1 MRAHRRID
9 AARPVQLVR
18 PHHLLIQRLT
28 HAVQA
33 LEFIAA
39 KGEIRPGH
47 GVNGGQRVGIVGG
60 KLREHRIARA
70 EQFGGAG
77 KVRHIGVQLA
87 REHRKI
93 AEPINLGALDLAVPI
108 GALYQPHHDPPAAA
122 AGQIDQPVDHQRAA
136 LAISLH
142 HETQAIPA
150 RKVRRQRQRFQQI
163 ERQFQPVGF
172 LGIDVETDAISL
184 GQRRQRHHARQQFG
198 HHPIELRA
206 GIARVQGR
214 QFDRDARA
222 VKNPAPGRRRADGV
236 DGMFVIGEI
245 AIRIGHG
252 GRGFAQH
259 VIAVGK
265 ALRFQPAGALQRF
278 LDGLAGDELIA
289 HHLHRHVD
297 AAADH
302 RFAGARDEPGEHGAQ
317 PGFGKARR
325 QLSGHH

>member
-1 MRAHRRID
+1 MRAAASCAGFFHRIGDQFVDRDIFVPDAVDEAAVGTVFKQAAHQIGQQRLMRAHRRID

-87 REHRKI
+87 RKHREI
-93 AEPINLGALDLAVPI
+93 AEAIHLGALDLAVPI
-108 GALYQPHHDPPAAA
+108 SAFHQPHHDPPAAA

-136 LAISLH
+136 LAIGLY
-142 HETQAIPA
+142 HETQAVPA
-150 RKVRRQRQRFQQI
+150 LQHRRQRQRFQQI

-172 LGIDVETDAISL
+172 FGIDVEADAIALGKL
-184 GQRRQRHHARQQFG
+184 GQRRHARQ
-198 HHPIELRA
+198 
-206 GIARVQGR
+206 
-214 QFDRDARA
+214 
-222 VKNPAPGRRRADGV
+222 
-236 DGMFVIGEI
+236 
-245 AIRIGHG
+245 
-252 GRGFAQH
+252 
-259 VIAVGK
+259 
-265 ALRFQPAGALQRF
+265 
-278 LDGLAGDELIA
+278 
-289 HHLHRHVD
+289 
-297 AAADH
+297 
-302 RFAGARDEPGEHGAQ
+302 
-317 PGFGKARR
+317 
-325 QLSGHH
+325 